1 MTKGQAIE
9 ILEGLKKSN
18 EVCIKSSKIEDTP
31 FTTIWK
37 RQNEAIETVLSISSK
52 DKIKEKIVALIPKKQ
67 ESVKEIKVPDLKQ
80 YLVNG
85 YEEIRQVKK
94 ENIELENQLEEEKKN
109 KQLYEGA
116 LVTLSEFQQRDKDNK
131 NEINR
136 LKNKIKEKEQ
146 EINNIN
152 SQLNTYKIKQIE
164 YDKREK
170 NLKNEINEN
179 VKTKIDIL
187 KDNICNKIKN
197 TKGNL
202 SKDKIIDIIYKEAE

>member
-1 MTKGQAIE
+1 M
-9 ILEGLKKSN
+9 N
-18 EVCIKSSKIEDTP
+18 
-31 FTTIWK
+31 
-37 RQNEAIETVLSISSK
+37 
-52 DKIKEKIVALIPKKQ
+52 IKEKIATLIPKKI
-67 ESVKEIKVPDLKQ
+67 ENVKEIKVPDLKQ

-94 ENIELENQLEEEKKN
+94 EYIELENQLEEEKKN

-116 LVTLSEFQQRDKDNK
+116 LVTLSEFQQSDKDNK

-146 EINNIN
+146 EINNVN
-152 SQLNTYKIKQIE
+152 SQLNTYKIRQIE

-179 VKTKIDIL
+179 VKRKINIL

-202 SKDKIIDIIYKEAE
+202 SKDKVIDIVYKEAE

>member
-1 MTKGQAIE
+1 M
-9 ILEGLKKSN
+9 N
-18 EVCIKSSKIEDTP
+18 
-31 FTTIWK
+31 
-37 RQNEAIETVLSISSK
+37 
-52 DKIKEKIVALIPKKQ
+52 IKEKIVMLIPKK
-67 ESVKEIKVPDLKQ
+67 ENVKEIKVPDLKQ

-131 NEINR
+131 NEIDR
-136 LKNKIKEKEQ
+136 LKNKVKEK
-146 EINNIN
+146 NNIN
-152 SQLNTYKIKQIE
+152 SQLNTYKIRQIE

-179 VKTKIDIL
+179 VKRKINIL

-202 SKDKIIDIIYKEAE
+202 SKDKVIDIVYKEAEWYKWQ

>member
-1 MTKGQAIE
+1 M
-9 ILEGLKKSN
+9 N
-18 EVCIKSSKIEDTP
+18 
-31 FTTIWK
+31 
-37 RQNEAIETVLSISSK
+37 
-52 DKIKEKIVALIPKKQ
+52 IKEKIVALIPKKQ

-131 NEINR
+131 NEIDR

-179 VKTKIDIL
+179 VKRKINIL

-202 SKDKIIDIIYKEAE
+202 SKDKVIDIIYKEAE

>member
-1 MTKGQAIE
+1 M
-9 ILEGLKKSN
+9 N
-18 EVCIKSSKIEDTP
+18 
-31 FTTIWK
+31 
-37 RQNEAIETVLSISSK
+37 
-52 DKIKEKIVALIPKKQ
+52 IKEKIVALIPKKQ
-67 ESVKEIKVPDLKQ
+67 ESVKEIKIPDLKQ

-109 KQLYEGA
+109 KQLYEGT

-131 NEINR
+131 NEIDR

-152 SQLNTYKIKQIE
+152 SQLNTYKIRQIE

-179 VKTKIDIL
+179 VKTKVDIL

-202 SKDKIIDIIYKEAE
+202 SKDKVIDIVYKEAE

>member
-1 MTKGQAIE
+1 M
-9 ILEGLKKSN
+9 N
-18 EVCIKSSKIEDTP
+18 
-31 FTTIWK
+31 
-37 RQNEAIETVLSISSK
+37 
-52 DKIKEKIVALIPKKQ
+52 IKEKIVMLIPKK
-67 ESVKEIKVPDLKQ
+67 ENVKEIKVPDLKQ

-202 SKDKIIDIIYKEAE
+202 SKDKIIDINSEGETFNI

>member
-1 MTKGQAIE
+1 M
-9 ILEGLKKSN
+9 N
-18 EVCIKSSKIEDTP
+18 
-31 FTTIWK
+31 
-37 RQNEAIETVLSISSK
+37 
-52 DKIKEKIVALIPKKQ
+52 IKEKIVMLIPKKK
-67 ESVKEIKVPDLKQ
+67 ESVKEVKVPDLKQ

-152 SQLNTYKIKQIE
+152 SQLNTYKIRQIE

-179 VKTKIDIL
+179 VKRKINIL

-202 SKDKIIDIIYKEAE
+202 SKDKVIDIVYKEAE

>member
-1 MTKGQAIE
+1 M
-9 ILEGLKKSN
+9 N
-18 EVCIKSSKIEDTP
+18 
-31 FTTIWK
+31 
-37 RQNEAIETVLSISSK
+37 
-52 DKIKEKIVALIPKKQ
+52 IKEKIVMLIPKKQ
-67 ESVKEIKVPDLKQ
+67 ESVKEVKVPDLKQ

-109 KQLYEGA
+109 KQLYEGT

-152 SQLNTYKIKQIE
+152 SQLNTYKIRQIE

-179 VKTKIDIL
+179 VKRKINIL

-202 SKDKIIDIIYKEAE
+202 SKDKVIDIVYKEAE

>member
-1 MTKGQAIE
+1 M
-9 ILEGLKKSN
+9 N
-18 EVCIKSSKIEDTP
+18 
-31 FTTIWK
+31 
-37 RQNEAIETVLSISSK
+37 
-52 DKIKEKIVALIPKKQ
+52 IKEKIVALIPKKQ

-109 KQLYEGA
+109 RQLYEGA
-116 LVTLSEFQQRDKDNK
+116 LVTLSEFRQRDKDNK
-131 NEINR
+131 NEIDR

-179 VKTKIDIL
+179 VKRKINIL

-197 TKGNL
+197 TEGNL
-202 SKDKIIDIIYKEAE
+202 SKDKIIDIIYKETENI

>member
-1 MTKGQAIE
+1 M
-9 ILEGLKKSN
+9 N
-18 EVCIKSSKIEDTP
+18 
-31 FTTIWK
+31 
-37 RQNEAIETVLSISSK
+37 
-52 DKIKEKIVALIPKKQ
+52 IKEKIVTLIPKKQ
-67 ESVKEIKVPDLKQ
+67 ESVKEIKIPDLKQ

-131 NEINR
+131 NEIDR

-152 SQLNTYKIKQIE
+152 SQLNTYKIRQIE

-179 VKTKIDIL
+179 IKRKINIL

-202 SKDKIIDIIYKEAE
+202 SKDKIIDIIYKETENI

>member
-1 MTKGQAIE
+1 M
-9 ILEGLKKSN
+9 N
-18 EVCIKSSKIEDTP
+18 
-31 FTTIWK
+31 
-37 RQNEAIETVLSISSK
+37 
-52 DKIKEKIVALIPKKQ
+52 IKEKIVTLIPKKT

-136 LKNKIKEKEQ
+136 LKN
-146 EINNIN
+146 NIN

-170 NLKNEINEN
+170 NLKNEINDN

-187 KDNICNKIKN
+187 KGNICNKIKN

-202 SKDKIIDIIYKEAE
+202 SKDRMIDIIYKEAESI

>member
-1 MTKGQAIE
+1 M
-9 ILEGLKKSN
+9 N
-18 EVCIKSSKIEDTP
+18 
-31 FTTIWK
+31 
-37 RQNEAIETVLSISSK
+37 
-52 DKIKEKIVALIPKKQ
+52 IKEKIVMLIPRKQ
-67 ESVKEIKVPDLKQ
+67 SMKEIKVPDLKQ

-109 KQLYEGA
+109 RQLYEGT
-116 LVTLSEFQQRDKDNK
+116 LVTLSEFRQREIDNK

-170 NLKNEINEN
+170 NLKNEINKN
-179 VKTKIDIL
+179 AKVKINIL
-187 KDNICNKIKN
+187 KDNICNKIKT

-202 SKDKIIDIIYKEAE
+202 SKDKIIEIIYKESE

>member
-1 MTKGQAIE
+1 M
-9 ILEGLKKSN
+9 N
-18 EVCIKSSKIEDTP
+18 
-31 FTTIWK
+31 
-37 RQNEAIETVLSISSK
+37 
-52 DKIKEKIVALIPKKQ
+52 IKEKIVMLIPKK

-116 LVTLSEFQQRDKDNK
+116 LVTLSEFEQRDKDNK

-152 SQLNTYKIKQIE
+152 SQLNTYKIRQIE

-187 KDNICNKIKN
+187 KDNICSKIKN

-202 SKDKIIDIIYKEAE
+202 SKDKVIDIVYKEAE

>member
-1 MTKGQAIE
+1 M
-9 ILEGLKKSN
+9 N
-18 EVCIKSSKIEDTP
+18 
-31 FTTIWK
+31 
-37 RQNEAIETVLSISSK
+37 
-52 DKIKEKIVALIPKKQ
+52 IKEKIVMLIPKK

-152 SQLNTYKIKQIE
+152 SQLNTYKIRQIE

-187 KDNICNKIKN
+187 KDNICSKIKN

-202 SKDKIIDIIYKEAE
+202 SKDKVIDIVYKEAE

>member
-1 MTKGQAIE
+1 M
-9 ILEGLKKSN
+9 N
-18 EVCIKSSKIEDTP
+18 
-31 FTTIWK
+31 
-37 RQNEAIETVLSISSK
+37 
-52 DKIKEKIVALIPKKQ
+52 IKEKIVMLIPKK

-109 KQLYEGA
+109 KQLYEGT

-146 EINNIN
+146 EINNMFPPVPEDT
-152 SQLNTYKIKQIE
+152 SE
-164 YDKREK
+164 E
-170 NLKNEINEN
+170 
-179 VKTKIDIL
+179 
-187 KDNICNKIKN
+187 
-197 TKGNL
+197 
-202 SKDKIIDIIYKEAE
+202 

>member
-1 MTKGQAIE
+1 M
-9 ILEGLKKSN
+9 N
-18 EVCIKSSKIEDTP
+18 
-31 FTTIWK
+31 
-37 RQNEAIETVLSISSK
+37 
-52 DKIKEKIVALIPKKQ
+52 IKEKIVALIPKKQ

-94 ENIELENQLEEEKKN
+94 ENIELESQLEEEKKN

-116 LVTLSEFQQRDKDNK
+116 WVTLSEFQQRDKDNK

-152 SQLNTYKIKQIE
+152 SQLNTYKIRQIE

-179 VKTKIDIL
+179 VKRKINIL

-202 SKDKIIDIIYKEAE
+202 SKDKVIDIVYKEAEWYKWLKQ

>member
-1 MTKGQAIE
+1 M
-9 ILEGLKKSN
+9 N
-18 EVCIKSSKIEDTP
+18 
-31 FTTIWK
+31 
-37 RQNEAIETVLSISSK
+37 
-52 DKIKEKIVALIPKKQ
+52 IKEKIVMLIPKK
-67 ESVKEIKVPDLKQ
+67 ENVKEIKVPDLKQ

-94 ENIELENQLEEEKKN
+94 ENIELENQLED
-109 KQLYEGA
+109 EGA

>member
-1 MTKGQAIE
+1 M
-9 ILEGLKKSN
+9 N
-18 EVCIKSSKIEDTP
+18 
-31 FTTIWK
+31 
-37 RQNEAIETVLSISSK
+37 
-52 DKIKEKIVALIPKKQ
+52 IKEKIVMLIPKK

-152 SQLNTYKIKQIE
+152 SQLNTYKIRQIE

-179 VKTKIDIL
+179 VKRKINIL

-202 SKDKIIDIIYKEAE
+202 SKDKVIDIVYKEVEWYKWQ

>member
-1 MTKGQAIE
+1 M
-9 ILEGLKKSN
+9 N
-18 EVCIKSSKIEDTP
+18 
-31 FTTIWK
+31 
-37 RQNEAIETVLSISSK
+37 
-52 DKIKEKIVALIPKKQ
+52 IKEKIVALIPKKQ

-109 KQLYEGA
+109 RQLYEGA

-131 NEINR
+131 NEIDR

-152 SQLNTYKIKQIE
+152 SQLNTYKIRQIE

-179 VKTKIDIL
+179 VKRKINIL

-202 SKDKIIDIIYKEAE
+202 SKDKVIDIVYKEAE

>member
-1 MTKGQAIE
+1 M
-9 ILEGLKKSN
+9 N
-18 EVCIKSSKIEDTP
+18 
-31 FTTIWK
+31 
-37 RQNEAIETVLSISSK
+37 
-52 DKIKEKIVALIPKKQ
+52 IKEKIVALIPKKQ

-152 SQLNTYKIKQIE
+152 SQLNTYKIRQIE

-179 VKTKIDIL
+179 VKRKINIL
-187 KDNICNKIKN
+187 KDNICNKINN

-202 SKDKIIDIIYKEAE
+202 SKDKVIDIVYKEVE

>member
-1 MTKGQAIE
+1 M
-9 ILEGLKKSN
+9 N
-18 EVCIKSSKIEDTP
+18 
-31 FTTIWK
+31 
-37 RQNEAIETVLSISSK
+37 
-52 DKIKEKIVALIPKKQ
+52 IKEKIVMLIPKK

-109 KQLYEGA
+109 KQLYEGT

-146 EINNIN
+146 NNIN
-152 SQLNTYKIKQIE
+152 SQLNTYKIRQIE

-187 KDNICNKIKN
+187 KDNICSKIKN

-202 SKDKIIDIIYKEAE
+202 SKDKVIDIVYKEAE

>member
-1 MTKGQAIE
+1 M
-9 ILEGLKKSN
+9 N
-18 EVCIKSSKIEDTP
+18 
-31 FTTIWK
+31 
-37 RQNEAIETVLSISSK
+37 
-52 DKIKEKIVALIPKKQ
+52 IKEKIVMLIPKK
-67 ESVKEIKVPDLKQ
+67 ESAKEIKVPDLKQ

-131 NEINR
+131 NEIDR

-152 SQLNTYKIKQIE
+152 SQLNTYKIRQIE

-179 VKTKIDIL
+179 VKRKINIL

-202 SKDKIIDIIYKEAE
+202 SKDKVIDIVYKEAE

>member
-1 MTKGQAIE
+1 M
-9 ILEGLKKSN
+9 N
-18 EVCIKSSKIEDTP
+18 
-31 FTTIWK
+31 
-37 RQNEAIETVLSISSK
+37 
-52 DKIKEKIVALIPKKQ
+52 IKEKIVALIPKKQ
-67 ESVKEIKVPDLKQ
+67 ESVKEVKVPDLKQ

-109 KQLYEGA
+109 RQLYEGA

-131 NEINR
+131 NEIDR

-152 SQLNTYKIKQIE
+152 SQLNTYKIRQIE

-179 VKTKIDIL
+179 VKRKINIL

-202 SKDKIIDIIYKEAE
+202 SKDKVIDIVYKESE

>member
-1 MTKGQAIE
+1 M
-9 ILEGLKKSN
+9 N
-18 EVCIKSSKIEDTP
+18 
-31 FTTIWK
+31 
-37 RQNEAIETVLSISSK
+37 
-52 DKIKEKIVALIPKKQ
+52 IKEKIVTLIPKKT
-67 ESVKEIKVPDLKQ
+67 ENVKEIKVPDLKK

-131 NEINR
+131 NEIDR

-152 SQLNTYKIKQIE
+152 SQLNIYKIRQIE

-179 VKTKIDIL
+179 VKRKINIL

-202 SKDKIIDIIYKEAE
+202 SKDKVIDIVYKEAENI

>member
-1 MTKGQAIE
+1 M
-9 ILEGLKKSN
+9 N
-18 EVCIKSSKIEDTP
+18 
-31 FTTIWK
+31 
-37 RQNEAIETVLSISSK
+37 
-52 DKIKEKIVALIPKKQ
+52 IKEKIVALIPKQQ
-67 ESVKEIKVPDLKQ
+67 ESVKEVKVPDLKQ

-109 KQLYEGA
+109 RQLYEGA

-131 NEINR
+131 NEIDR

-179 VKTKIDIL
+179 VKRKINIL

-202 SKDKIIDIIYKEAE
+202 SKDKVIDIVYKEAE

>member
-1 MTKGQAIE
+1 M
-9 ILEGLKKSN
+9 N
-18 EVCIKSSKIEDTP
+18 
-31 FTTIWK
+31 
-37 RQNEAIETVLSISSK
+37 
-52 DKIKEKIVALIPKKQ
+52 IKEKIVALIPKKQ

-131 NEINR
+131 NEIDR
-136 LKNKIKEKEQ
+136 LKNKIKEKEH

-179 VKTKIDIL
+179 VKRKINIL

-202 SKDKIIDIIYKEAE
+202 SKDKVIDIVYKEVEWYKWK

>member
-1 MTKGQAIE
+1 M
-9 ILEGLKKSN
+9 N
-18 EVCIKSSKIEDTP
+18 
-31 FTTIWK
+31 
-37 RQNEAIETVLSISSK
+37 
-52 DKIKEKIVALIPKKQ
+52 IKEKIVALIPKKQ

-94 ENIELENQLEEEKKN
+94 EKIELENQLEEEKKN

-152 SQLNTYKIKQIE
+152 SQLNTYKIRQIE

-179 VKTKIDIL
+179 VKRKINIL

-202 SKDKIIDIIYKEAE
+202 SKDKVIDIVYKEAE

>member
-1 MTKGQAIE
+1 M
-9 ILEGLKKSN
+9 N
-18 EVCIKSSKIEDTP
+18 
-31 FTTIWK
+31 
-37 RQNEAIETVLSISSK
+37 
-52 DKIKEKIVALIPKKQ
+52 IKEKIVTLIPKKT
-67 ESVKEIKVPDLKQ
+67 ENVKEIKVPDLKQ

-109 KQLYEGA
+109 KQLYEGT

-146 EINNIN
+146 EINNVN
-152 SQLNTYKIKQIE
+152 SQLNTYKIRQIE

-179 VKTKIDIL
+179 VKRKINIL

-202 SKDKIIDIIYKEAE
+202 SKDKVIDIVYKEAE

>member
-1 MTKGQAIE
+1 M
-9 ILEGLKKSN
+9 N
-18 EVCIKSSKIEDTP
+18 
-31 FTTIWK
+31 
-37 RQNEAIETVLSISSK
+37 
-52 DKIKEKIVALIPKKQ
+52 IKEKIVALIPKKQ

>member
-1 MTKGQAIE
+1 M
-9 ILEGLKKSN
+9 N
-18 EVCIKSSKIEDTP
+18 
-31 FTTIWK
+31 
-37 RQNEAIETVLSISSK
+37 
-52 DKIKEKIVALIPKKQ
+52 IKEKIVALIPKKQ

-131 NEINR
+131 NEIDR

-179 VKTKIDIL
+179 VKRKINIL

-202 SKDKIIDIIYKEAE
+202 SKDKVIDIVYKEVE

>member
-1 MTKGQAIE
+1 M
-9 ILEGLKKSN
+9 N
-18 EVCIKSSKIEDTP
+18 
-31 FTTIWK
+31 
-37 RQNEAIETVLSISSK
+37 
-52 DKIKEKIVALIPKKQ
+52 IKEKIVMLIPKK

-116 LVTLSEFQQRDKDNK
+116 LVKLSEFEQRDKDNK

-152 SQLNTYKIKQIE
+152 SQLNTYKIRQIE

-187 KDNICNKIKN
+187 KDNICSKIKN

-202 SKDKIIDIIYKEAE
+202 SKDKVIDIVYKEAE

>member
-1 MTKGQAIE
+1 M
-9 ILEGLKKSN
+9 N
-18 EVCIKSSKIEDTP
+18 
-31 FTTIWK
+31 
-37 RQNEAIETVLSISSK
+37 
-52 DKIKEKIVALIPKKQ
+52 IKEKIVAIIPKKQ

-109 KQLYEGA
+109 RQLYEGA
-116 LVTLSEFQQRDKDNK
+116 LVTLSEFRQRDKDNK
-131 NEINR
+131 NEIDR

-179 VKTKIDIL
+179 VKRKINIL

-202 SKDKIIDIIYKEAE
+202 SKDKVIDIVYKEAE

>member
-1 MTKGQAIE
+1 M
-9 ILEGLKKSN
+9 N
-18 EVCIKSSKIEDTP
+18 
-31 FTTIWK
+31 
-37 RQNEAIETVLSISSK
+37 
-52 DKIKEKIVALIPKKQ
+52 IKEKIVALIPGKQ

-109 KQLYEGA
+109 KQLYEGT

-131 NEINR
+131 NEIDR

-152 SQLNTYKIKQIE
+152 SQLNTYKIRQIE

-179 VKTKIDIL
+179 VKRKINIL

-202 SKDKIIDIIYKEAE
+202 SKDKIIDIIYKEAENI